1 MSISAILA
9 PLFVQVGLTFVL
21 LFWMGRSRIAVLR
34 SGGVKVKDIAL
45 GERVWPVKVQQVANA
60 FHNQFELP
68 ILFYGL
74 VALALITRKADLAFV
89 VMAWIFVA
97 TRLVHAYIFTTS
109 NRVSQR
115 FMAFLAGAVI
125 LMLMWILFAVRIFFS
140 EAGVA

>member
-1 MSISAILA
+1 MSVSAILA

-125 LMLMWILFAVRIFFS
+125 LMLMWILFGVRIFFS
-140 EAGVA
+140 EARVA

>member
-1 MSISAILA
+1 MSVSAILA

-125 LMLMWILFAVRIFFS
+125 LMLMWILFAVRIFFA

>member
-125 LMLMWILFAVRIFFS
+125 LMLMWILFAVRIFFA